1 MMHLV
6 VKSRAGDGSRVFE
19 EEGGGLLLFNV
30 GAFPIQEGQQRQPS
44 SRLQAMI
51 NQIDGLI
58 IDFNV
63 IEKQA

>member
-44 SRLQAMI
+44 SRLQALP
-51 NQIDGLI
+51 Q
-58 IDFNV
+58 
-63 IEKQA
+63 